1 MTLAICPGEPD
12 DGPAAVGVNWRGVE
26 PLGSTDAT
34 GRGEFANLFVS
45 GHPLVQ
51 HKIRMLADRR
61 TESKL
66 FRELVKELTSLLVY
80 EATSDLPVRLV
91 SFETPMERTEG
102 VEVVARVGLVPIL
115 RAGLGM
121 TDSALAMLP
130 QAEVWH
136 LGFRRDEETH
146 LPQSYY
152 NRLPDVCPNDLVI
165 VLDPMLAT
173 GGSAAAA
180 VSTLR
185 RWGAPKITFV
195 GLIAAPEGVRRLALE
210 HPDVRVHVA
219 SLDRE
224 LDENAYIRPGL
235 GDAGDRMFGTEPSAW
250 EAAIPGGSVTP

>member
-1 MTLAICPGEPD
+1 M
-12 DGPAAVGVNWRGVE
+12 VE
-26 PLGSTDAT
+26 STDALS
-34 GRGEFANLFVS
+34 RGELTNLFVS
-45 GHPLVQ
+45 GHPLVR

-61 TESKL
+61 TDSKL
-66 FRELVKELTSLLVY
+66 FRELVKELTSLMVY
-80 EATSDLPVRLV
+80 EATSDLPLHTV
-91 SFETPMERTEG
+91 SFETPLERTEG
-102 VEVVARVGLVPIL
+102 AEVAARVGLVPIL

-121 TDSALAMLP
+121 TEAALAILP

-173 GGSAAAA
+173 GGSASAA
-180 VSTLR
+180 VATLK

-195 GLIAAPEGVRRLALE
+195 GLIAAPEGVRRLEQDHA
-210 HPDVRVHVA
+210 DVRVHVA
-219 SLDRE
+219 LLDRE
-224 LDENAYIRPGL
+224 LDANAYIRPGL

-250 EAAIPGGSVTP
+250 EKPFAG

>member
-1 MTLAICPGEPD
+1 MA
-12 DGPAAVGVNWRGVE
+12 
-26 PLGSTDAT
+26 STDAR

-45 GHPLVQ
+45 GHPLVR

-80 EATSDLPVRLV
+80 EATSDLPVRVV
-91 SFETPMERTEG
+91 SFETPMERAEG

-121 TDSALAMLP
+121 TEAALANLP

-152 NRLPDVCPNDLVI
+152 NRLPDVCPNDLVL

-173 GGSAAAA
+173 GGSAVAA
-180 VSTLR
+180 VATLK

-195 GLIAAPEGVRRLALE
+195 GLIAAPEGVRRLAQE

-219 SLDRE
+219 ALDRE

-235 GDAGDRMFGTEPSAW
+235 GDAGDRMFGTEPSALDAPIAGV
-250 EAAIPGGSVTP
+250 EVTGDG

>member
-1 MTLAICPGEPD
+1 VT
-12 DGPAAVGVNWRGVE
+12 GPEASADH
-26 PLGSTDAT
+26 P
-34 GRGEFANLFVS
+34 NLYVS
-45 GHPLVQ
+45 GHPLVR
-51 HKIRMLADRR
+51 HKIRKLADKH

-66 FRELVKELTSLLVY
+66 FREVVNELTSLMVY
-80 EATSDLPVRLV
+80 EATEDLPLRTVT
-91 SFETPMERTEG
+91 FETPLERADG
-102 VEVVARVGLVPIL
+102 VEVAARVGLVPIL

-121 TDSALAMLP
+121 TDAALAILP

-146 LPQSYY
+146 LPMSYY

-180 VSTLR
+180 IATLK

-195 GLIAAPEGVRRLALE
+195 GLIAAPEGVERLQRE

-219 SLDRE
+219 LLDRQ
-224 LDENAYIRPGL
+224 LDENAFIRPGL

-250 EAAIPGGSVTP
+250 DPPLR